1 MANGSVYDKIIQ
13 KGEQDALEI
22 KKQGEEKANN
32 ITEQIIKETKERVDK
47 MIHDTKIKNADL
59 VKTKLAE
66 LEQTKKQTVLTN
78 QKQIINETFSV
89 VLEKLIKMND
99 AELTNLVKHYL
110 KNANLNESI
119 KIKVSSSDYNRY
131 QKLFSS
137 KQNNNLDILSKKF
150 GYDIELSS
158 ETATIKGGFIIESS
172 YFDVDNSYEVI
183 LENLENNLETKVAEM
198 LFRKE
203 A

>member
-22 KKQGEEKANN
+22 KRQGEEKANSL
-32 ITEQIIKETKERVDK
+32 TEQMIKETEERVNK
-47 MIHDTKIKNADL
+47 MLHDTNTKNADL

-66 LEQTKKQTVLTN
+66 LEQNKKQDILTN
-78 QKQIINETFSV
+78 QKKIIKDTFNV
-89 VLEKLIKMND
+89 VLEKLCEMND
-99 AELTNLVKHYL
+99 NELSNLVKHYL
-110 KNANLNESI
+110 KKANLNNSI
-119 KIKVSSSDYNRY
+119 KIKVNKEDHQRY
-131 QKLFSS
+131 QDLFSS
-137 KQNNNLDILSKKF
+137 KHNNNLDILQKEF
-150 GYDIELSS
+150 GYEVELSEEYAS
-158 ETATIKGGFIIESS
+158 IKGGFIIESS

-183 LENLENNLETKVAEM
+183 LENLENNLETVVAQM

>member
-1 MANGSVYDKIIQ
+1 
-13 KGEQDALEI
+13 
-22 KKQGEEKANN
+22 
-32 ITEQIIKETKERVDK
+32 
-47 MIHDTKIKNADL
+47 
-59 VKTKLAE
+59 
-66 LEQTKKQTVLTN
+66 
-78 QKQIINETFSV
+78 
-89 VLEKLIKMND
+89 MND

-119 KIKVSSSDYNRY
+119 KIKVSSGDYNRY

-137 KQNNNLDILSKKF
+137 KQNNNLDILSKEF

>member
-99 AELTNLVKHYL
+99 AELTHLVKHYL

-119 KIKVSSSDYNRY
+119 KIKVSSGDYNRY

-137 KQNNNLDILSKKF
+137 KQNNNLDILSKEF
-150 GYDIELSS
+150 GYDIELSN

>member
-47 MIHDTKIKNADL
+47 MIHDTKTKNADL

-78 QKQIINETFSV
+78 QKQIINETFNV
-89 VLEKLIKMND
+89 VLEKLTKMND
-99 AELTNLVKHYL
+99 AELINLVKHYL
-110 KNANLNESI
+110 KKANLNESI
-119 KIKVSSSDYNRY
+119 KIKVSDNDYNRY

-137 KQNNNLDILSKKF
+137 NLNNNLDILSKEF
-150 GYDIELSS
+150 GYDIELSN
-158 ETATIKGGFIIESS
+158 EVATIKGGFIIESS

>member
-47 MIHDTKIKNADL
+47 MIHDTKTKNADL

-78 QKQIINETFSV
+78 QKQIINETFNV
-89 VLEKLIKMND
+89 VLEKLTKMND
-99 AELTNLVKHYL
+99 GELINLVKHYL
-110 KNANLNESI
+110 KKANLNESI
-119 KIKVSSSDYNRY
+119 KIKVSDNDYNRY

-137 KQNNNLDILSKKF
+137 NHNNNLDILSKEF
-150 GYDIELSS
+150 GYDIELSN
-158 ETATIKGGFIIESS
+158 EVATIKGGFIIESS

>member
-119 KIKVSSSDYNRY
+119 KIKVSSGDYNRY
-131 QKLFSS
+131 QRLFSS
-137 KQNNNLDILSKKF
+137 KQNNNLDILSKEF
-150 GYDIELSS
+150 GYDIELSN